1 MAGRETRG
9 LGHGRPVWVVS
20 RADNSGWVDRCD
32 GCLAGRRY
40 VRTSDS
46 RVCSKRF
53 PRASSRKRRRCLAE
67 TPSPPRL
74 FRPSAGCYRAAAA
87 LHRQTCI
94 LRLTGEKLVH
104 ESALPSSTR
113 ERSPGDRASCGRHRS
128 ARRARGVEASSA
140 CHAGAEVLH
149 GGGHASAVEALSKEA
164 RHG

>member
-1 MAGRETRG
+1 MRMGA
-9 LGHGRPVWVVS
+9 S
-20 RADNSGWVDRCD
+20 D
-32 GCLAGRRY
+32 GGSALSCG

-46 RVCSKRF
+46 RVCSKRLTR
-53 PRASSRKRRRCLAE
+53 PQDTTASVDGVSQRRPVRQC
-67 TPSPPRL
+67 RL

-113 ERSPGDRASCGRHRS
+113 KRSPGDRASCGRHRS